1 MKNSP
6 LRILLTDD
14 DVGDRIVFEEIF
26 EEMEL
31 ETTVQ
36 LFKNGVELM
45 DYLNKKDVLLPNLLF
60 LDLNMPNKNGMTCLK
75 EIRSNE
81 KFRDISIAIYSTSA
95 SEKDIDESFQHG
107 ANIYITKPSDFGIL
121 KQVLTKA
128 ISFTHQYHDPS
139 YNREN
144 FVLKI

>member
-14 DVGDRIVFEEIF
+14 DLGDRIVFAEIF

-36 LFKNGVELM
+36 LLKNGVELM
-45 DYLNKKDVLLPNLLF
+45 DYLNKKDVLFPDLLF

-81 KFRDISIAIYSTSA
+81 KFKDISIAIYSTSA
-95 SEKDIDESFQHG
+95 SEKDIEESFQLG

-121 KQVLTKA
+121 KQVLAKA
-128 ISFTHQYHDPS
+128 ISVTHQYNDTS
-139 YNREN
+139 FNREN

>member
-1 MKNSP
+1 MINPP

-14 DVGDRIVFEEIF
+14 DLGDRIIFSEIF

-36 LFKNGVELM
+36 LLNNGVELM
-45 DYLNKKDVLLPNLLF
+45 DYLNKKDVLLPDLLF

-81 KFRDISIAIYSTSA
+81 KFKDISIAIYSTSA
-95 SEKDIDESFQHG
+95 SERDIDESFQHG
-107 ANIYITKPSDFGIL
+107 ANIYITKPSDFSKL
-121 KQVLTKA
+121 KQILTKA
-128 ISFTHQYHDPS
+128 ISVTHLYHDS
-139 YNREN
+139 SFNREN